1 MVFNVSS
8 YQAIYD
14 LYPKKIGLK
23 IDQPD
28 ASRGTRSTENVARRA
43 FSNELGF
50 IECMLSLVAVDIK
63 EPLSKLYT
71 NSF

>member
-50 IECMLSLVAVDIK
+50 I
-63 EPLSKLYT
+63 
-71 NSF
+71 